1 MLALYRQETII
12 LHSIG
17 FKIMGFM
24 AFTCSKPRKPDTFFL
39 DQTLP
44 GCEAS
49 CMYKL
54 PSGSR
59 QTRPNPPPPPLP
71 NPQLIPVAAVL
82 KKKRARVA
90 KREKE
95 PAVAH
100 DALRLISLKNTL
112 DTKTIWENMYSVIEK
127 AAVIEKISVY
137 FFIVVVIIIIIFIF
151 YYFFFHRIAF
161 SKNTTKL
168 NGFT

>member
-24 AFTCSKPRKPDTFFL
+24 AFTCSKPRKPDTFSV

-59 QTRPNPPPPPLP
+59 QTRPIPPPPP
-71 NPQLIPVAAVL
+71 PQPPADSCRRCIEK

-127 AAVIEKISVY
+127 AAVIEKIPVY
-137 FFIVVVIIIIIFIF
+137 FFIVVVIIIIFIF
-151 YYFFFHRIAF
+151 LLIFFFTELLSQKILR
-161 SKNTTKL
+161 N
-168 NGFT
+168 

>member
-1 MLALYRQETII
+1 
-12 LHSIG
+12 
-17 FKIMGFM
+17 M

-59 QTRPNPPPPPLP
+59 QTRP
-71 NPQLIPVAAVL
+71 VAAVL
-82 KKKRARVA
+82 ENKKSQGCKKRERAGST
-90 KREKE
+90 
-95 PAVAH
+95 AH

-151 YYFFFHRIAF
+151 YYFFFSQNCLLKKYYEIKWVYLTRIYRF
-161 SKNTTKL
+161 SLLVWGLANT
-168 NGFT
+168 FAM

>member
-59 QTRPNPPPPPLP
+59 QTRE
-71 NPQLIPVAAVL
+71 
-82 KKKRARVA
+82 R

-95 PAVAH
+95 LAVAH

-112 DTKTIWENMYSVIEK
+112 DAKTIWENMYSVIEK

>member
-1 MLALYRQETII
+1 MVCINCHQAADKRVPT
-12 LHSIG
+12 
-17 FKIMGFM
+17 
-24 AFTCSKPRKPDTFFL
+24 
-39 DQTLP
+39 
-44 GCEAS
+44 
-49 CMYKL
+49 
-54 PSGSR
+54 
-59 QTRPNPPPPPLP
+59 PLP
-71 NPQLIPVAAVL
+71 NPKLIPVAAVL
-82 KKKRARVA
+82 KKKKRGRVA

-151 YYFFFHRIAF
+151 YYFFFSQNCFLKKYYEIKWVYLTRIYRF
-161 SKNTTKL
+161 SLLVWGLANT
-168 NGFT
+168 FAI